1 MSDRGTV
8 AGWMIYVIRSSGQKR
23 TMAKRHLLPEG
34 TRYMGHTACGMM
46 QVVVDTATMPM
57 EKIAALPVCRRC
69 LKIVGGSVEP

>member
-1 MSDRGTV
+1 
-8 AGWMIYVIRSSGQKR
+8 
-23 TMAKRHLLPEG
+23 
-34 TRYMGHTACGMM
+34 MGHTACGMM